1 MKEKLLISACLLGRN
16 CKYNGGNNY
25 TPLAERLKA
34 RYDLVPV
41 CPEVLGGLPIP
52 HEPSERVGDRV
63 LSRSGEDV
71 TAAFRL
77 GAEKTLEI
85 ARRRGARL
93 AVLKERSPSC
103 GWGAVYDGTFTGTV
117 VPGNGV
123 AAELLARGGVAIY
136 GESRIRE
143 LLEPAPPP
151 EDS

>member
-103 GWGAVYDGTFTGTV
+103 GWGAVYDGAFTGTV

-123 AAELLARGGVAIY
+123 AAELLARGGVSIY